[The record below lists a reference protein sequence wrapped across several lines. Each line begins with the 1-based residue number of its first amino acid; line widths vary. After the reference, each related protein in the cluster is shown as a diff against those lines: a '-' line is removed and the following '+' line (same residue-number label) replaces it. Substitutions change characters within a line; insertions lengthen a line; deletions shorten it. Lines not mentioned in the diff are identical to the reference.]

1 MKENRI
7 QFPYGEIPEEW
18 YRSEIKQLIEM
29 GYDIENGDVGYNVI
43 ELFEKIISEYVGS
56 KYGIAISSAT
66 NGLFLTLLYLKNIG
80 EIKDGDEIT
89 IPARTFVSVPMTIKN
104 LGLNVKFRHIDWREE
119 YQLKPTNV
127 ITGHGS
133 EIIISTIMRTFL
145 HDEDTALTSTGTF
158 MTFRIQ
164 VKSRGIGLT
173 EVPLKKYRYDLQAI
187 ADHITDKTKIIYLA
201 NPNNPTGNIFTD
213 DEFRQFMEQVPTR
226 ILVLLDEAY
235 FEFAADYPD
244 YPDSMKYRFDNVISL
259 RTFSKA
265 YGLAGVRIGYGFA
278 HENLIK
284 NLMKIKLPFEPS
296 SPAQAA
302 ALAALD
308 DHEFLSQSI
317 EIARSGR
324 EFFYD
329 FFSAIGVSFL
339 ESFANFVTI
348 ILESENQVNQ
358 IYDRLLKQGII
369 VRPLKSFGLPDCIRI
384 TTGLAE
390 ENSIFAENFGQI
402 FKSI

>member
-1 MKENRI
+1 MPLVPEHI
-7 QFPYGEIPEEW
+7 ESLQPYQAGKPIEELQ
-18 YRSEIKQLIEM
+18 R
-29 GYDIENGDVGYNVI
+29 
-43 ELFEKIISEYVGS
+43 ELGLKKIIKLASNENPLGVSPKALQAMQDHLKEVNRYPS
-56 KYGIAISSAT
+56 PDSY
-66 NGLFLTLLYLKNIG
+66 YLK
-80 EIKDGDEIT
+80 ESLAKL
-89 IPARTFVSVPMTIKN
+89 FQV
-104 LGLNVKFRHIDWREE
+104 
-119 YQLKPTNV
+119 KPTNV

-133 EIIISTIMRTFL
+133 ESIISTIMRTFL

>member
-1 MKENRI
+1 MPLVPEHI
-7 QFPYGEIPEEW
+7 ESLQPYQAGKPIEELQ
-18 YRSEIKQLIEM
+18 REFGL
-29 GYDIENGDVGYNVI
+29 N
-43 ELFEKIISEYVGS
+43 KIIKLASNENPLGVSPKALQAMQNHLRDVNRYPS
-56 KYGIAISSAT
+56 PDSY
-66 NGLFLTLLYLKNIG
+66 YLK
-80 EIKDGDEIT
+80 EALAKL
-89 IPARTFVSVPMTIKN
+89 FH
-104 LGLNVKFRHIDWREE
+104 VKSN
-119 YQLKPTNV
+119 NV

-133 EIIISTIMRTFL
+133 ESIISTIMRTFL
-145 HDEDTALTSTGTF
+145 HDEDTALTSAGTF

-164 VKSRGIGLT
+164 VKSRGISLT
-173 EVPLKKYRYDLQAI
+173 EVPLKNYRYDLESI
-187 ADHITDKTKIIYLA
+187 ANHITDKTKIIYLA

-213 DEFRQFMEQVPTR
+213 EEFRRFMERVPQR

-235 FEFAADYPD
+235 FEFATDNPD

-278 HENLIK
+278 HENLIN

-308 DHEFLSQSI
+308 DHEFLAQSI
-317 EIARSGR
+317 EIARNGR
-324 EFFYD
+324 EFYYD
-329 FFSAIGVSFL
+329 FFSTIDVPFL

-348 ILESENQVNQ
+348 ILKSENQVNQ
-358 IYDRLLKQGII
+358 INEWLLRKGII
-369 VRPLKSFGLPDCIRI
+369 IRPLKSFGLPNCIRI

-390 ENSIFAENFGQI
+390 ENSIFAKNFKQI
-402 FKSI
+402 YKSL